1 MASLKGVQKHHYD
14 HVILISIHYPADR
27 YAGKVNVTIILISA
41 IIIIIFS
48 IIIIIIG
55 IGIFSIII
63 LMSKLVFLKDMNMAR
78 VSVVEKKCL
87 SEFCLVLTSQLYRSG
102 GYPLQQ
108 QSFREVVILP
118 LLYTFAVECAAP
130 QDLKCQPSQYWL

>member
-14 HVILISIHYPADR
+14 HVILISIHYPRDR
-27 YAGKVNVTIILISA
+27 YAGKVNVTIILINA

-87 SEFCLVLTSQLYRSG
+87 S
-102 GYPLQQ
+102 
-108 QSFREVVILP
+108 
-118 LLYTFAVECAAP
+118 
-130 QDLKCQPSQYWL
+130 

>member
-14 HVILISIHYPADR
+14 HVILISIHYPRDR
-27 YAGKVNVTIILISA
+27 YAGKVNVTIILINA

-48 IIIIIIG
+48 IIITIIIIIIG

-78 VSVVEKKCL
+78 VSVV
-87 SEFCLVLTSQLYRSG
+87 
-102 GYPLQQ
+102 
-108 QSFREVVILP
+108 
-118 LLYTFAVECAAP
+118 
-130 QDLKCQPSQYWL
+130 